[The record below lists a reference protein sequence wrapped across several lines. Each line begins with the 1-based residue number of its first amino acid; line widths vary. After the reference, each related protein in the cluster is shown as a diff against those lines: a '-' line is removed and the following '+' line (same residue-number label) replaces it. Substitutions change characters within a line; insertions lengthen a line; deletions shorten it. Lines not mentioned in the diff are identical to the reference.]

1 MLCQLISILEA
12 GKSSFFKV
20 PESFDNARGNVIF
33 FEIGPS
39 GFPLR
44 SFHNSRHSIQSY
56 ALGYKDFE
64 KMTTCYRHM

>member
-1 MLCQLISILEA
+1 MLCQLISIFEA
-12 GKSSFFKV
+12 GKSSLFEV
-20 PESFDNARGNVIF
+20 PEPFDNARGNVIF

-44 SFHNSRHSIQSY
+44 SFHNSNHDIQSY

-64 KMTTCYRHM
+64 R